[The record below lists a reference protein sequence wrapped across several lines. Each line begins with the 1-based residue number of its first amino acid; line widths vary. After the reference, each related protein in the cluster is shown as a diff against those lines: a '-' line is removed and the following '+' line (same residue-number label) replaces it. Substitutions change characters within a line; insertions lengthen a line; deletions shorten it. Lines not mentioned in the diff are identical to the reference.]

1 MKDSLILKVF
11 YFVLNICNS
20 FTWSNCRK

>member
-1 MKDSLILKVF
+1 MKNSLILKVF
-11 YFVLNICNS
+11 YSVLNICNS